1 MKILNSLLLVI
12 VMAITVSA
20 QEVVRKN
27 IHSNKMNKDVKTI
40 IIVPKLQK
48 EKKYKTVY
56 ILHGFSASPERAY
69 EHDIPNLEK
78 LAEKYQTIYILP
90 DGNYSSWYVDSPID
104 SKSQYETFI
113 GEELVHYIDE
123 NYPTEGNKNSRG
135 ILGWS
140 MGGYGALS
148 IGLAKHE
155 TFSAV
160 GSVCGALDFNRF
172 GASYH
177 NYQVDSV
184 LGDLKKLPSQYFTF
198 NKIGQM
204 KANAQYYIIDC
215 GTEDSE
221 MIEMNR
227 DFHQRLTKEKVEH
240 LYIESPGVHNPDYW
254 RKALVNQLALFNEH
268 FDKL

>member
-1 MKILNSLLLVI
+1 MKILNSLLFVV
-12 VMAITVSA
+12 VMSITVSA
-20 QEVVRKN
+20 QKVIRQN
-27 IHSNKMNKDVKTI
+27 IHSDKMDKDVKTI
-40 IIVPKLQK
+40 IITPKIQK

-56 ILHGFSASPERAY
+56 ILHGYSASPERAY
-69 EHDIPNLEK
+69 VHDIPNLEK

-90 DGNYSSWYVDSPID
+90 DGNYNSWYVDSPID
-104 SKSQYETFI
+104 SISQYETFI
-113 GEELVHYIDE
+113 GEELVHFIDE
-123 NYPTEGNKNSRG
+123 NYPAKRDKNARG

-140 MGGYGALS
+140 MGGYGALN
-148 IGLAKHE
+148 IGLAKNE
-155 TFSAV
+155 IFSAV

-177 NYQVDSV
+177 AYQVDNV
-184 LGDLKKLPSQYFTF
+184 LGDLKTLPSQYFTF
-198 NKIGQM
+198 NKIEQM
-204 KANAQYYIIDC
+204 KSNAQYYIIDC

-240 LYIESPGVHNPDYW
+240 LYIESPGVHNADYW
-254 RKALVNQLALFNEH
+254 RKALRNQLALFNNH